1 MTNSSEPQ
9 TIDWRMRAL
18 SAERGWIL
26 TAGIV
31 AILFGI
37 FVLIK
42 PSAGLTIIGVI
53 FGVYLIVAGVS
64 RFAFAIADGQKSTG
78 SRVLKAIIGVLIVV
92 AGFFCLF
99 NIFGSISVLGFI
111 LGIGLVLAGIADL
124 FNLEKDANRPTWMR
138 VTSGIL
144 SIIAGIIVFI
154 VPFFAVGVVVVIAAI
169 ILIIVGVVSL
179 ATLPGRDSV
188 V

>member
-1 MTNSSEPQ
+1 
-9 TIDWRMRAL
+9 MRAL

-64 RFAFAIADGQKSTG
+64 RFAFAIADSQKSTG

-99 NIFGSISVLGFI
+99 NIFGSISVLG
-111 LGIGLVLAGIADL
+111 LVLAGIADL
-124 FNLEKDANRPTWMR
+124 FNLAKDANRPTWMR